1 MHDQRKERIWN
12 PEGLVEDPAICNKDV
27 MLSEINKT
35 QKEKNCMIS
44 LVREIFK
51 SWIHRS
57 TEEKGGCHEWGG
69 GRSGEVLAKGYNIA
83 IM

>member
-51 SWIHRS
+51 S
-57 TEEKGGCHEWGG
+57 
-69 GRSGEVLAKGYNIA
+69 
-83 IM
+83 